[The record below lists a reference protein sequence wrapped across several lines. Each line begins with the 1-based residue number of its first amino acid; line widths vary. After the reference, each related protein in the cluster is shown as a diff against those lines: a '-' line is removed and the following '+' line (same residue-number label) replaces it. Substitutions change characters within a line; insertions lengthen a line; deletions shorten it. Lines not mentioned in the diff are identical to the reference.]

1 MLEIAQDKEVYSSL
15 TQHQLGGEEFLENF
29 PNHLKNKFDFVTAG
43 GLIEAQNF
51 DAKVF
56 Q

>member
-1 MLEIAQDKEVYSSL
+1 MLEIAQQKDVYKAL
-15 TQHQLGGEEFLENF
+15 TQHKLGGNEYLENF
-29 PNHLKNKFDFVTAG
+29 PNQLKNKFDFVTAG

-51 DAKVF
+51 DANVF